1 MRELEMRGLVKLT
14 LSRRLALQTVLI
26 AVLMLSLGG
35 AGLFFHHRQ
44 LFADRVQ
51 AVRSVTELFQ
61 SYAGALEKR
70 VASGAMTRDAAM
82 AELAETTMAMRYNG
96 GADYVS
102 IYTMDGIAIA
112 VPDRKMLGQNRM
124 DVVTAGVSVV
134 RSITNLLKTS
144 DTATFAYNYSR
155 PGREGLFPK
164 ITVAVQYK
172 PWNLLILSGAY
183 TDDIEADF
191 STVAFIVCGLIL
203 GLTVLAT
210 LCSVMIARSV
220 SKPLVRLGLRMRA
233 LADGEIA
240 GPVVGLERNDEIG
253 QMAQTVEVFR
263 QALVAK
269 GETEA
274 NAARDADAKV
284 RRAREI
290 DGLTRAF
297 ETSVGHLMQGVS
309 AAATEMEATAEAM
322 SENAVRANA
331 RATTVAGAAQE
342 TSANVQTV
350 AAATEEMAATIQEIS
365 GQMARSSA
373 MTAQAADDARRTDG
387 IVRAL
392 SEGAEKIGTVAGM
405 IATIAGQTNLL
416 ALNATIEAARAGE
429 AGRGFAVVAAE
440 VKELAAQTAKATAEI
455 EARVSAVQQSTAQ
468 AVVAIQEIGRTV
480 AEVSDLSTNVAAA
493 IEEQGATTQEIVR
506 SVSRAASGTSE
517 VTHNIAELAMAADE
531 TGTAAG
537 QVLGAASELS
547 RQAEQ
552 LTAEVTRFLDTVR
565 AA

>member
-1 MRELEMRGLVKLT
+1 MRVPKLT
-14 LSRRLALQTVLI
+14 LSRRLGLQTVLI
-26 AVLMLSLGG
+26 AALMLSLGS
-35 AGLFFHHRQ
+35 AGLFFHYRQ
-44 LFADRVQ
+44 LMADRVQ
-51 AVRSVTELFQ
+51 AVRSVIELFQ
-61 SYAGALEKR
+61 SYAGALETR
-70 VASGAMTRDAAM
+70 VTTGALTRDAAL

-96 GADYVS
+96 GADYVA
-102 IYTMDGIAIA
+102 IYTMDGVAIA

-124 DVVTAGVSVV
+124 DVATAGVKII
-134 RSITNLLKTS
+134 RSLTDQLKTS
-144 DTATFAYNYSR
+144 ETATLAYDYVR

-164 ITVAVQYK
+164 ITVAVRYK

-183 TDDIEADF
+183 TDDIDAAF
-191 STVAFIVCGLIL
+191 STVAFVTCGLIL
-203 GLTVLAT
+203 ALTVLAA
-210 LCSVMIARSV
+210 LCSALIARSV
-220 SKPLVRLGLRMRA
+220 SKPLGRLGQRMCT
-233 LADGEIA
+233 LADGDIA
-240 GPVVGLERNDEIG
+240 SPVVGLDRHDEIG
-253 QMAQTVEVFR
+253 QMARTVEVFR

-269 GETEA
+269 LETDA
-274 NAARDADAKV
+274 GAARDADTKV
-284 RRAREI
+284 RRAHQI
-290 DGLTRAF
+290 DALTRAF
-297 ETSVGHLMQGVS
+297 EASVGHLMQGVS

-322 SENAVRANA
+322 SQTAVRANA

-365 GQMARSSA
+365 GQMARSST
-373 MTAQAADDARRTDG
+373 MTAQAAEDARRTDA

-392 SEGAEKIGTVAGM
+392 SDGAEKIGTVAGM

-440 VKELAAQTAKATAEI
+440 VKDLASQTAKATAEI
-455 EARVSAVQQSTAQ
+455 EARVSAVQHSTQQ
-468 AVVAIQEIGRTV
+468 AVIAIQEIGRTV
-480 AEVSDLSTNVAAA
+480 TEVSDLSTNVAAA

-506 SVSRAASGTSE
+506 SVSRAASGTSA
-517 VTHNIAELAMAADE
+517 VTHNIAELATAADE
-531 TGTAAG
+531 TGAAAS

-552 LTAEVTRFLDTVR
+552 LSAEVARFLDTVR